1 MSCNK
6 LCVQAMSNTCIT
18 TRALR
23 EQIHTRHSHCL
34 RRHCRLIP
42 RQQSGGLSKNT
53 SCRIFL
59 EDTNRSCAT
68 VRRWMSSSP
77 LPRQG
82 GGVVNIF
89 DRQAKRKQK
98 NRAALAEDAAT
109 YDYLRDEVASHVVDR
124 VADVTRYFSAALDVG
139 CGRGHVAKVMS
150 GDLIG
155 SLYQCDMAEQA
166 LLTSSSVPGDVPT
179 HRLVADEEFLP
190 FSNNTFDLAVSS
202 LSLHWVNDLP
212 KALSEVARVLKP
224 DSPLV
229 GAMFAGDT
237 LFELRSALQLTELE
251 REGGF
256 APHISPFVQLQD
268 LGGLLNAAGY
278 SLTTIDVDEVQV
290 NYPTMFELMADLRGM
305 GESNCAWNRPSFIKR
320 STLNAAAALYQEM
333 YRREGEEGVPATF
346 QILYFIGW
354 KPHVSQAQPVKRGS
368 ATASLKDLSS
378 TNTTT

>member
-1 MSCNK
+1 MYFIHMVEVAYKWNKFTVLNKSLFLTIFTTQYLTAVKGCRFPLWPAMSCNK

-109 YDYLRDEVASHVVDR
+109 YDYLRDEVSSMPKR
-124 VADVTRYFSAALDVG
+124 KIL
-139 CGRGHVAKVMS
+139 
-150 GDLIG
+150 
-155 SLYQCDMAEQA
+155 LYN
-166 LLTSSSVPGDVPT
+166 P
-179 HRLVADEEFLP
+179 
-190 FSNNTFDLAVSS
+190 
-202 LSLHWVNDLP
+202 
-212 KALSEVARVLKP
+212 
-224 DSPLV
+224 
-229 GAMFAGDT
+229 
-237 LFELRSALQLTELE
+237 
-251 REGGF
+251 
-256 APHISPFVQLQD
+256 
-268 LGGLLNAAGY
+268 
-278 SLTTIDVDEVQV
+278 
-290 NYPTMFELMADLRGM
+290 
-305 GESNCAWNRPSFIKR
+305 
-320 STLNAAAALYQEM
+320 ALYVIMQ
-333 YRREGEEGVPATF
+333 
-346 QILYFIGW
+346 
-354 KPHVSQAQPVKRGS
+354 
-368 ATASLKDLSS
+368 
-378 TNTTT
+378 